1 MNRPSVHIGNVASM
15 FLKRRLIPPALAC
28 LIAAIP
34 LLNQVSVFTLIPP
47 IAMAVLAAW
56 CLWRT
61 PERAANDSDMG
72 CALVGSTASAAGQ
85 ESQPLNHL
93 LLGVLPIWHQHVVSA
108 RTQIDDAVN
117 DLVGNFA
124 SITDQFE
131 AAGFRSSDGAS
142 SPGDETASILSLCE
156 NELQQV
162 IALMNQL
169 TLSKGA
175 MNASMQEL
183 LMATKELQ
191 SMAQGVAQ
199 IASQTN
205 LLAIN
210 AAIEAAHAGDSGR
223 GFAAIAKE
231 IRVLSQSSAQTASQI
246 TERIGRVTEIMN
258 GTTQAAAKASTDEE
272 TAIERSSGT
281 VSDVLNHMRQ
291 LSADA
296 QTMRDRG
303 HVIRTDIEQLIIGL
317 QFQDRVNQL
326 MSVVDGDINRLRDQ
340 IASEDPP
347 PPVAQWLDELQR
359 HYTMREQRHSAVAER
374 AEQGSVPAQPARKV
388 VFF

>member
-1 MNRPSVHIGNVASM
+1 MISPSVPTGVSAPV
-15 FLKRRLIPPALAC
+15 FRKGRLIPPALAC

-34 LLNQVSVFTLIPP
+34 LLEQVSAFTLTPP
-47 IAMAVLAAW
+47 IAMALLAAW
-56 CLWRT
+56 CFWRT
-61 PERAANDSDMG
+61 QVAVRDAAGTECD
-72 CALVGSTASAAGQ
+72 LVGSAATESGQ
-85 ESQPLNHL
+85 GSEPLNHL
-93 LLGVLPIWHQHVVSA
+93 LLGVLPVWHQHVVSA
-108 RTQIDDAVN
+108 RTQIDEAVN

-131 AAGFRSSDGAS
+131 AAGFKSSDGGS
-142 SPGDETASILSLCE
+142 SQSDETASLLLLCE
-156 NELQQV
+156 DELQQV

-175 MNASMQEL
+175 MNTSMQEL
-183 LMATKELQ
+183 LLATKELQ

-258 GTTQAAAKASTDEE
+258 GTTEAAAKASTNEE

-340 IASEDPP
+340 VASQDPP
-347 PPVAQWLDELQR
+347 PPAAQWLDELQR
-359 HYTMREQRHSAVAER
+359 HYTMREQRSSSAHPVADP
-374 AEQGSVPAQPARKV
+374 GSVQAQPARKV